1 MVNLSAVL
9 FVLGMAGLGLVVT
22 LYQLD
27 EERLQKAA
35 ITAFNE
41 RMPATP
47 VSNFHHVDNSKYIG
61 EAGACIFV
69 LALAAVVRYR
79 APRPIRTAERVR
91 VVEKWSQTPARRQRQ
106 PIEQAAPAPLKS
118 QPELADRLSVV
129 VWGDRVAHKV
139 AGVG

>member
-9 FVLGMAGLGLVVT
+9 FVLGMAGLGVVVT

-27 EERLQKAA
+27 EERLQQAA
-35 ITAFNE
+35 IAAFNE

-47 VSNFHHVDNSKYIG
+47 VSDFHHVDNSKYIG
-61 EAGACIFV
+61 EAGACVFV

-79 APRPIRTAERVR
+79 APRPVRPAERVR
-91 VVEKWSQTPARRQRQ
+91 VVEKWSRTPPRRQRK
-106 PIEQAAPAPLKS
+106 PIEQAAAPVKT